1 MARHKSRRKRKRS
14 SSTSS
19 SSSPTGGNENVARGR
34 QRRQRVSS
42 TPVGS
47 ASLTTQSYNVQP
59 VSNII
64 PEFDPKLKDIEDWI
78 EIIKYNANIYQWSDS
93 TITFQALSKLQGTAK
108 MWYDSYI
115 ESELGWSQFTWERW
129 KGILVATFKS
139 NRDCYKLFMDLVNH
153 KPANG
158 AINDS
163 NITAAVEASNMSDLN
178 ALGSYLKNKINSISA
193 TEAPQKHKSEIT
205 FNRPSTSG
213 IRHSIASHT
222 ANRET
227 ICKACGKTGDHRAL
241 CRHRN
246 QICNYCK
253 VKGHIESYCL
263 NKNNQHTQTT
273 NAEKN
278 YHSFELELLAIVRSL
293 EKFRYYLIGR
303 EFTIFTDCNAVKNA
317 WNKQSII
324 PRIARW
330 ILSLQDFSFNI
341 VHRAGSQMQHVDAL
355 SRSFTEENNSQTK
368 QVLVIKENDYFREA
382 QNLDENIKSIRDIL
396 LCGDRQ
402 QHKDIFNDYDLRG
415 NKAYRVTPFGRRLV
429 VPKNCKWQVVK
440 ANHDDIGH
448 FAFDKTVDRI
458 RKTYWFPKMNRFI
471 RKYISSCLPCLY
483 HKERGGKKLGYLHSI
498 PKYARPH
505 HTLHIDHLGPFVE
518 SLTGNKY
525 VLTVVD
531 GFSKYTYIKPVPNT
545 SSKHVIEKLE
555 EIFSILGNPKRI
567 ITDAG
572 TPLTSN
578 SFKDYC
584 STKGIKLF
592 TTAVGLP
599 RGNGQAERTNKT
611 ILDALAT
618 SSSTTE
624 KNNWDS
630 KVQQVQQGINSTK
643 HRITQHSPAELLLG
657 FQLRTDTDLQDIPS
671 EDEQILD
678 VTKIRKQAAK
688 NLERSRVQQNVNFDK
703 HRLPPKM
710 FSVGDLVLTKV
721 TSFPANSESKKLP
734 PKYRAPFKVIE
745 VMPNDRYRVR
755 EDIHSERSSRPYEA
769 VVGLEHMKS
778 FQLQQLN

>member
-1 MARHKSRRKRKRS
+1 MNEIILPLRGFHVIPYLDDILIPSKTVSEGIQLLKQVLDIIKQHNLTVNITKSSFLLQKISYLGYEISANQVSPSNTKIQAVTDFPCPKSQHQLRQFLGLVGYFRKFIKDFARKTAPLTKLLKK
-14 SSTSS
+14 
-19 SSSPTGGNENVARGR
+19 NV
-34 QRRQRVSS
+34 SHLEIIH
-42 TPVGS
+42 
-47 ASLTTQSYNVQP
+47 SLKQQICSKPILAIFN
-59 VSNII
+59 
-64 PEFDPKLKDIEDWI
+64 PKLPIVVYTDASRDGL
-78 EIIKYNANIYQWSDS
+78 A
-93 TITFQALSKLQGTAK
+93 
-108 MWYDSYI
+108 
-115 ESELGWSQFTWERW
+115 
-129 KGILVATFKS
+129 GILTQKGDNIENPIA
-139 NRDCYKLFMDLVNH
+139 LFS
-153 KPANG
+153 K
-158 AINDS
+158 
-163 NITAAVEASNMSDLN
+163 
-178 ALGSYLKNKINSISA
+178 
-193 TEAPQKHKSEIT
+193 
-205 FNRPSTSG
+205 
-213 IRHSIASHT
+213 
-222 ANRET
+222 
-227 ICKACGKTGDHRAL
+227 
-241 CRHRN
+241 
-246 QICNYCK
+246 
-253 VKGHIESYCL
+253 
-263 NKNNQHTQTT
+263 QTT

>member
-1 MARHKSRRKRKRS
+1 
-14 SSTSS
+14 
-19 SSSPTGGNENVARGR
+19 
-34 QRRQRVSS
+34 
-42 TPVGS
+42 
-47 ASLTTQSYNVQP
+47 
-59 VSNII
+59 
-64 PEFDPKLKDIEDWI
+64 
-78 EIIKYNANIYQWSDS
+78 
-93 TITFQALSKLQGTAK
+93 
-108 MWYDSYI
+108 
-115 ESELGWSQFTWERW
+115 
-129 KGILVATFKS
+129 
-139 NRDCYKLFMDLVNH
+139 
-153 KPANG
+153 
-158 AINDS
+158 
-163 NITAAVEASNMSDLN
+163 
-178 ALGSYLKNKINSISA
+178 
-193 TEAPQKHKSEIT
+193 
-205 FNRPSTSG
+205 
-213 IRHSIASHT
+213 
-222 ANRET
+222 
-227 ICKACGKTGDHRAL
+227 
-241 CRHRN
+241 
-246 QICNYCK
+246 
-253 VKGHIESYCL
+253 
-263 NKNNQHTQTT
+263 
-273 NAEKN
+273 
-278 YHSFELELLAIVRSL
+278 
-293 EKFRYYLIGR
+293 
-303 EFTIFTDCNAVKNA
+303 
-317 WNKQSII
+317 
-324 PRIARW
+324 
-330 ILSLQDFSFNI
+330 
-341 VHRAGSQMQHVDAL
+341 MQHVDAL